1 MKHLLLCTALVNC
14 CSLSAQYCAS
24 GGPTSTVDSNV
35 QLVRIVGYG
44 GLDSIRHV
52 GCPGVPGVQNLTNL
66 DVTLNASSTY
76 QLTVQFGTCNGNY
89 AGAGEVWID
98 YDQSGSFDI
107 TESVGTWIGTPPVPA
122 SIYNVT
128 VPAGAF
134 NGATRMRVMQREGAF
149 STPLDPCGSFVWGS
163 VMDFTV
169 VIQGGLDCSAYPGDD
184 ESDAIVVPSLP
195 YTTTGDNS
203 YCYGNQNTVYASDDV
218 YYLVLPSPQS
228 FSIRASLCGSSY
240 DTFISAV
247 DPQGN
252 VLAYNDDGA
261 TCAPQSDM
269 TIPTVGEDSV
279 YIIVEGWGTN
289 EGAYTLQITEQFVGI
304 EDYNASPY
312 TLFPNPAQDFFRI
325 EGTNNSTVTVTDVT
339 GNTAQVIE
347 NYAGGDISTRNL
359 ASGLYFVNVN
369 ENGKVFTSKIVITQ

>member
-1 MKHLLLCTALVNC
+1 MKHILLFTGILTGFN
-14 CSLSAQYCAS
+14 LSAQYCTS

-35 QLVRIVGYG
+35 QLVRIVGQG
-44 GLDSIRHV
+44 DSIRRI
-52 GCPGVPGVQNLTNL
+52 GCPGVIGVQNLTNL
-66 DVTLNASSTY
+66 SVTVNAASTY

-98 YDQSGSFDI
+98 YDQSGTFDQS
-107 TESVGTWIGTPPVPA
+107 ESVGTWIGTPPVAA
-122 SIYNVT
+122 SIFSVT
-128 VPAGAF
+128 IPANAF

-149 STPLDPCGSFVWGS
+149 STPLDPCGAFTWGS

-169 VIQGGLDCSAYPGDD
+169 NIQGGLDCSAYLGDT

-203 YCYGNQNTVYASDDV
+203 YCYGNQNPVYSSADV

-228 FSIRASLCGSSY
+228 YSIRASLCGSSY

-247 DPQGN
+247 DPAGN

-269 TIPTVGEDSV
+269 TIPTAGEDSV
-279 YIIVEGWGTN
+279 YIIVEGWGIN
-289 EGAYTLQITEQFVGI
+289 EGAYTLQISEQFVGV
-304 EDYNASPY
+304 DDHASPSY
-312 TLFPNPAQDFFRI
+312 SIFPNPAQDFFRI
-325 EGTNNSTVTVTDVT
+325 DGVVNSTVEITDVA
-339 GNTAQVIE
+339 GNTIQVLTD
-347 NYAGGDISTRNL
+347 YSGGEISTKNF
-359 ASGLYFVNVN
+359 APGLYFVSIN
-369 ENGKVFTSKIVITQ
+369 ENGEQFTSKIVITQ